1 MAIGRK
7 VSPARF
13 IGAALGVVGGVM
25 NMFGGDGGAAAAQKR
40 LKQKWTRKRKLT
52 ELWILVIYMLE

>member
-25 NMFGGDGGAAAAQKR
+25 SMLGGDGGAAAAQK
-40 LKQKWTRKRKLT
+40 KAKEEMEAQKKAYGAMVDL
-52 ELWILVIYMLE
+52 ESLV